1 MSAVD
6 RTTIHNFGFTFIDHP
21 LYPQDLA
28 PWDFHPFS
36 NLTKPLAGAHL
47 TTTSAIMAAAEAHLN
62 MQDKAFFQAGIVVL
76 QRPCVELR
84 GDYVEK

>member
-1 MSAVD
+1 MAGAHL
-6 RTTIHNFGFTFIDHP
+6 TTTNV
-21 LYPQDLA
+21 YSQDLA
-28 PWDFHPFS
+28 PPDFHLFS
-36 NLTKPLAGAHL
+36 NLTKPMAGAHL

-62 MQDKAFFQAGIVVL
+62 MQGKAFFQAGIVVL

>member
-1 MSAVD
+1 MAGAHL
-6 RTTIHNFGFTFIDHP
+6 TTTNV
-21 LYPQDLA
+21 YSQDLA
-28 PWDFHPFS
+28 PPDFHLFS
-36 NLTKPLAGAHL
+36 NLTKPMAGAHL